1 MKILVGYKGVN
12 VGKDLIEIAARHA
25 LAFDGQVIVVTSM
38 KGGSNTDPKEVKAAE
53 DYLTEIQSFFKE
65 KKIPCETHLL
75 VRGME
80 PGEDIVMFANENQ
93 VDEIIIGVRS
103 RSKVGKL
110 LFGSTAQVVILQA
123 DCPVVSVK

>member
-12 VGKDLIEIAARHA
+12 VGKDLIEIAVRHA
-25 LAFDGQVIVVTSM
+25 RAFDGQVIVVTSM
-38 KGGSNTDPKEVKAAE
+38 RGGGNTDPKEVKAAE
-53 DYLTEIQSFFKE
+53 DHLTEIKPFFKE
-65 KKIPCETHLL
+65 KNIPCDTHLL

-80 PGEDIVMFANENQ
+80 PGEDIVAFAEENK

-110 LFGSTAQVVILQA
+110 LFGSTSQVVILQA
-123 DCPVVSVK
+123 NCPVVTVK